1 MSKIGKQ
8 PIAFPN
14 TVKVKV
20 QQGVVTVEGPK
31 GTLHQRF
38 EPEYVTVEAEA
49 QRVLVKRLAD
59 TKTARARHGLYR
71 SLIANMIKGV
81 QEPYKK
87 TLVLV
92 GLGYKAQAQ
101 GNQVVLDVG
110 FAEAKTYALPEGVK
124 AEVANQ
130 TELTLSGADKHKVG
144 LAAAEIRMIRKPEP
158 YNGTG
163 IRYKDERVRHKA
175 GKLAA

>member
-1 MSKIGKQ
+1 MSKIGKL
-8 PIAFPN
+8 PIAFPG
-14 TVKVKV
+14 TVKVQV
-20 QQGVVTVEGPK
+20 QEGMVTVEGPK
-31 GTLHQRF
+31 GTLRQRF
-38 EPEYVTVEAEA
+38 EPQYVTVQAEA
-49 QRVLVKRLAD
+49 QQVLVKRLED

-71 SLIANMIKGV
+71 SLIANMVKGV

-87 TLVLV
+87 TLVLI

-101 GNQVVLDVG
+101 GNKVMLEVG
-110 FAEAKTYALPEGVK
+110 FAEPKTYVLPEGVK

-130 TELTLSGADKHKVG
+130 TEVTISGADKQKVG

>member
-1 MSKIGKQ
+1 MSKIGKL
-8 PIAFPN
+8 PIAFPG
-14 TVKVKV
+14 TVKVKIHES
-20 QQGVVTVEGPK
+20 VVTVEGPK

-38 EPEYVTVEAEA
+38 EPQYVTVQTEA
-49 QRVLVKRLAD
+49 QQVLVKRLDD
-59 TKTARARHGLYR
+59 TKAARARHGLYR
-71 SLIANMIKGV
+71 SLIANMVKGV
-81 QEPYKK
+81 QEHYKK
-87 TLVLV
+87 TLVLI

-101 GNQVVLDVG
+101 GNKVVVDVG
-110 FAEAKTYALPEGVK
+110 FAESKTYVLPEGVK

>member
-1 MSKIGKQ
+1 MSKIGKL
-8 PIAFPN
+8 PIAVPG

-20 QQGVVTVEGPK
+20 QQATVTVEGPQ
-31 GTLHQRF
+31 GTLQQRF
-38 EPEYVTVEAEA
+38 EPQYVSVQAEA
-49 QRVLVKRLAD
+49 QQVLVKRLDD

-71 SLIANMIKGV
+71 SLIANMVKGV

-87 TLVLV
+87 TLVLI

-101 GNQVVLDVG
+101 GNKVVLDVG
-110 FAEAKTYALPEGVK
+110 FAEAKTYLLPEGVK

-130 TELTLSGADKHKVG
+130 TELTLSGPDKQKVG